1 MLDEEG
7 GSSEALVT
15 ELTIV
20 LAWIEAG
27 VRSSLLL
34 LTLFSHH
41 HYHHYRCQY
50 HRHLYKMAIILTI
63 IPGRLTGTQT
73 FLELKVN

>member
-7 GSSEALVT
+7 GSSEALVA

-20 LAWIEAG
+20 LACIEAG

-34 LTLFSHH
+34 LTLFSHY
-41 HYHHYRCQY
+41 HYHHYRYHY
-50 HRHLYKMAIILTI
+50 HRHLYKIIILTI